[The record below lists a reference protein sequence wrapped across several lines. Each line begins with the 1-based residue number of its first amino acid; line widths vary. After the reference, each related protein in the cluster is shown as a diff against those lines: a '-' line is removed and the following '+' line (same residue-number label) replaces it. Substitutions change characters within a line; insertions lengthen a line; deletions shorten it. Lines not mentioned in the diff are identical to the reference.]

1 MVDQEVKDWQM
12 EDDDSVKVSYQ
23 AESMDRLPSHVA

>member
-1 MVDQEVKDWQM
+1 M
-12 EDDDSVKVSYQ
+12 EEDDSVKVSYQ